1 MGSYID
7 FSKAVAFRVPLDYRE
22 KFQKEAARLNLT
34 ASELAKRLV
43 IRGLIEDELEASKKD
58 FVLKNTA
65 FITQLISEILDVISP
80 EEAEQIRVRSQA
92 RTKKIIETICGG
104 NHG

>member
-1 MGSYID
+1 
-7 FSKAVAFRVPLDYRE
+7 
-22 KFQKEAARLNLT
+22 
-34 ASELAKRLV
+34 
-43 IRGLIEDELEASKKD
+43 EDELEASKKD

-92 RTKKIIETICGG
+92 RTKKIIAEKNKIILK
-104 NHG
+104 

>member
-1 MGSYID
+1 MD
-7 FSKAVAFRVPLDYRE
+7 LSKPVGFRVPLEYRD
-22 KFQKEAARLNLT
+22 KFESEAARLKIN
-34 ASELAKRLV
+34 APELAQRLV

-80 EEAEQIRVRSQA
+80 EEAEQIRVRSQV